1 MGIIILNVLF
11 FIGLMILDIWYCKK
25 SDMMKFI
32 GVSIFLTTIKTSLL
46 FLILIPKYGT
56 ITEHDYLSAIGA
68 KTILETEQVLT
79 QDNYDLMRIS
89 IKEINRYN
97 EQRKDIERKHDRFWD
112 GLFYST
118 KSLEKYPEIKI
129 ENMKIHKDDEKHK
142 DCK

>member
-1 MGIIILNVLF
+1 MGIIILSVLF
-11 FIGLMILDIWYCKK
+11 FTGLMILDTWYCKK

-46 FLILIPKYGT
+46 FLILMPKYGT

-68 KTILETEQVLT
+68 KTIVETEQVLT
-79 QDNYDLMRIS
+79 QDSYDLMRIS

-118 KSLEKYPEIKI
+118 KSLEKYPKIKI
-129 ENMKIHKDDEKHK
+129 ENMKINKYDEKHE